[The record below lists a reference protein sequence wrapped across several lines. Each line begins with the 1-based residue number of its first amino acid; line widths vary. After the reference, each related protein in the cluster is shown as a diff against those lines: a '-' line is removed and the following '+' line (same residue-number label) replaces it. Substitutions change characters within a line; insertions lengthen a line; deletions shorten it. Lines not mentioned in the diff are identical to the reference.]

1 LAEPRTVLITRP
13 EPGASE
19 TARRLTAM
27 GLRPIL
33 APVLVVSN
41 KAAHLPAPIR
51 IAAILVTSRNAI
63 PAFGPAWHATP
74 FFAVG
79 DATASRASDAGF
91 TAVHSADGDAS
102 DLARLVAGTLKPAD
116 GTLLLASGKG
126 QGRAL
131 AGMLRAAGFRV
142 LHRIVYAA
150 GPAPALPD
158 VAIAALRH
166 HVDAVLF
173 FSTETARHFVRLT
186 RAAGLADSVRDC
198 EAVTISRPVAMAL
211 EELPW
216 RRVAVADRPKQDE
229 MLALL
234 R

>member
-1 LAEPRTVLITRP
+1 
-13 EPGASE
+13 
-19 TARRLTAM
+19 M

-33 APVLVVSN
+33 APLLVVSN
-41 KAAHLPAPIR
+41 MAAHLPPPAW

-79 DATASRASDAGF
+79 DATASHASGAGF

-102 DLARLVAGTLKPAD
+102 ELARLVARTLKPTG

-150 GPAPALPD
+150 GPAASLPD
-158 VAIAALRH
+158 VAITALRH

-173 FSTETARHFVRLT
+173 FSTETARHFVRLI

-216 RRVAVADRPKQDE
+216 RRIAVADRPKQDE

>member
-1 LAEPRTVLITRP
+1 LPEPRTVLITRP
-13 EPGASE
+13 EPGGSE
-19 TARRLTAM
+19 TARRITDM

-33 APVLVVSN
+33 APVLAVSTT
-41 KAAHLPAPIR
+41 ATHLPSPAKV
-51 IAAILVTSRNAI
+51 AAILVTSRNAI
-63 PAFGPAWHATP
+63 PAFNATWHATH

-79 DATASRASDAGF
+79 DATAGRARDAGF

-102 DLARLVAGTLKPAD
+102 DLARLVARTLQPAG

-142 LHRIVYAA
+142 LHRITYAA
-150 GPAPALPD
+150 GPAASLPD
-158 VAIAALRH
+158 VAITALRH

-173 FSTETARHFVRLT
+173 FSTETARHFVRLI
-186 RAAGLADSVRDC
+186 RVAGLADTVRDC

-216 RRVAVADRPKQDE
+216 RRIAVADRPKQDE